1 MHFIRFKFF
10 ETGQPLIHTK
20 SLFTLVF
27 YLFLGEKVVLEDED
41 DEEKSVDF
49 NEEEVLQ
56 RCHDFQKDYEK
67 RKNQGQPDCFAEK
80 STLCS
85 SPPVPKPRQFIGGR
99 PISESAAKNQ
109 HSPRTTVSP

>member
-1 MHFIRFKFF
+1 MFFFI
-10 ETGQPLIHTK
+10 
-20 SLFTLVF
+20 
-27 YLFLGEKVVLEDED
+27 LGEKVVLEDEEE